1 MGVLSRSKAR
11 TLLTLAII
19 FITPVVFGQ
28 ATINDV
34 KSSFNQAVQM
44 EKFNFE
50 AAINSY
56 ENVIEL
62 ADEVGG
68 EEATKIKE
76 QAKGRIP
83 KMYYE
88 AAKEYAGKGDYDE
101 SVKMLESSIK
111 GYEAVGNE
119 RAARRSQSTILKIRN
134 VQGGAALK
142 AGEYD
147 KALGYFEDAIGRD
160 PGYADGYLGKLLVYN
175 EMEDGIKMEEIAEA
189 GLRVADQER
198 DHSTGGKIKQVMRGY
213 YFNSAQK
220 SMAAEDFAKAE
231 SNLSKAIEYGL
242 NNAIV
247 HYQLGL
253 ARNGQEKWEGAVE
266 AFNKCLELETGDAEY
281 KAKIYFNLAVAY
293 QELGQDANACRS
305 YKKSLY
311 GEFKEAAQYQID
323 NVLECDA

>member
-44 EKFNFE
+44 EKFNPE

-76 QAKGRIP
+76 QAQGRIP

-88 AAKEYAGKGDYDE
+88 AAKKHAGKGDYDA
-101 SVKMLESSIK
+101 SVEMLESSIE
-111 GYEAVGNE
+111 GYKAAGNE
-119 RAARRSQSTILKIRN
+119 RAVRRSLSTILKIRN

-142 AGEYD
+142 AGEFD
-147 KALGYFEDAIGRD
+147 KALGYFDDAIGRD
-160 PGYADGYLGKLLVYN
+160 PGYTDGYLGKLLVYN
-175 EMEDGIKMEEIAEA
+175 EMEDGMKMEEIAEA
-189 GLRVADQER
+189 GLKVADQER
-198 DHSTGGKIKQVMRGY
+198 DHKVGGNIKKVMRGY
-213 YFNSAQK
+213 FFNNAQK
-220 SMAAEDFAKAE
+220 AMADEDFATAE
-231 SNLSKAIEYGL
+231 SNLSKAIEYGH

-253 ARNGQEKWEGAVE
+253 ARNGLEKWAGAVE
-266 AFNKCLELETGDAEY
+266 SFNKCLELETGDAED
-281 KAKIYFNLAVAY
+281 KAKVYFNLAVAY
-293 QELGQDANACRS
+293 QKLGQDANACSS

-323 NVLECDA
+323 NVLECDG

>member
-28 ATINDV
+28 ATLNDV

-44 EKFNFE
+44 EKFNPE

-68 EEATKIKE
+68 EEATKIME

-88 AAKEYAGKGDYDE
+88 AAKKLAGQGDYDK
-101 SVKMLESSIK
+101 SVKMLESSIE
-111 GYEAVGNE
+111 GYEAAGNK
-119 RAARRSQSTILKIRN
+119 RAVRRSLSTILKIRN
-134 VQGGAALK
+134 AQGGAALK
-142 AGEYD
+142 AGEFD
-147 KALGYFEDAIGRD
+147 KALGYFDDALGRD
-160 PGYADGYLGKLLVYN
+160 PGYTNGYLGKLLVYN
-175 EMEDGIKMEEIAEA
+175 KMEDGMKMEEVAEA
-189 GLRVADQER
+189 GLKVADQER
-198 DHSTGGKIKQVMRGY
+198 DHKVGGNIKKVMRGY
-213 YFNSAQK
+213 FFNNAQK
-220 SMAAEDFAKAE
+220 AMADEDFAKAE
-231 SNLSKAIEYGL
+231 SNLSKAIEYGH

-253 ARNGQEKWEGAVE
+253 AMNGQEKWAGAVE
-266 AFNKCLELETGDAEY
+266 SFNKCLELETGDAED
-281 KAKIYFNLAVAY
+281 KAKVYFNLAVAY
-293 QELGQDANACRS
+293 QKLGQDADACRS

-323 NVLECDA
+323 NVLECDG